1 MLQAGQSPFQ
11 RHALA
16 HLKQMQTLVN
26 AICLEEK
33 LARRDKTPHLTRADE
48 WLSTNGF
55 YILGGSLQQEQKVQT
70 KKTHC
75 RFLGSELLCL
85 LSPPLFSV
93 ECLYYALG

>member
-48 WLSTNGF
+48 WLSTMDVMFWEVPCSRNKKYKQKRPTAGF
-55 YILGGSLQQEQKVQT
+55 
-70 KKTHC
+70 
-75 RFLGSELLCL
+75 
-85 LSPPLFSV
+85 
-93 ECLYYALG
+93 

>member
-1 MLQAGQSPFQ
+1 M
-11 RHALA
+11 HVA
-16 HLKQMQTLVN
+16 HLGQMQTLVN

-48 WLSTNGF
+48 WLSTNGC

-85 LSPPLFSV
+85 LSPPHFWFTACIAGWGGLTYFN
-93 ECLYYALG
+93 ALR